1 MGVTGAVSSHGR
13 LWNAQSNSSTLVL
26 WHVRKIQGREGSYL
40 YCSNH
45 EAQEAMGAVLDPLSV
60 DDKLSGHISFNDLEN
75 APHWE
80 ICSIVASEGSSMG
93 RECVLHA
100 SARSSNVDGEIQG
113 QSLTVEVG
121 CLPSVSSPA
130 DLAKCVT
137 RPARVSLYGFAPE
150 DAGVSVPVVCS
161 RG

>member
-1 MGVTGAVSSHGR
+1 MKHKRPWELS
-13 LWNAQSNSSTLVL
+13 
-26 WHVRKIQGREGSYL
+26 
-40 YCSNH
+40 
-45 EAQEAMGAVLDPLSV
+45 LDPLSV

-100 SARSSNVDGEIQG
+100 SAHSSNVDGEIQG